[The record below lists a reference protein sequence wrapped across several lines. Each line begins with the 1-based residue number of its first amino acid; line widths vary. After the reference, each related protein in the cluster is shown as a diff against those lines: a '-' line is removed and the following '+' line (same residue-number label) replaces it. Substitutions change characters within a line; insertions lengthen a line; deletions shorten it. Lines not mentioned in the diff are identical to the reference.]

1 MIIKILILFFLF
13 IILYNLKESKVPFRE
28 GLETEQ
34 KYEPYDPNNAMIL
47 AEQNAGNIIVLKQ
60 QMDTLLGMNKQIQDL
75 SGNVVD
81 LQGQVQSLVEANKD
95 YVTQNLG
102 TEQPTITGV

>member
-13 IILYNLKESKVPFRE
+13 IILYNVPFRE
-28 GLETEQ
+28 GLEQ
-34 KYEPYDPNNAMIL
+34 KKYEPYDPNNVMIL
-47 AEQNAGNIIVLKQ
+47 AQQNAGNIIVLKQ

>member
-13 IILYNLKESKVPFRE
+13 IILYNVPFRE
-28 GLETEQ
+28 GLEQ
-34 KYEPYDPNNAMIL
+34 KKYEPYDPNNVMIL
-47 AEQNAGNIIVLKQ
+47 AQQNAGNIIVLKQ

-75 SGNVVD
+75 SGNVID